1 MGAPSTLGGRIRQ
14 LRLERGLS
22 LAKVARGDFSRAF
35 LNQVEMG
42 RSRPQP
48 KFLALIAARLG
59 TSTEY
64 LLEGTQPVLEA
75 EIAVER
81 AFLLLAQG
89 HPRRALAEAKPYM
102 EATEW
107 PVGGDARL
115 CGAESMVVLGDLEG
129 ARALAEAELAQG
141 AAWIDEPRLSRWRAV
156 LQGSVQR
163 AGGGDPEAALR
174 EHARA
179 GDRLVREGRPLAA
192 VEHYRAAR
200 AIAEAISSPGQDTR
214 TG

>member
-1 MGAPSTLGGRIRQ
+1 MG
-14 LRLERGLS
+14 
-22 LAKVARGDFSRAF
+22 K
-35 LNQVEMG
+35 
-42 RSRPQP
+42 SRPQP

-64 LLEGTQPVLEA
+64 LLEGSQPTLEA

-89 HPRRALAEAKPYM
+89 NASRALTEVRPYL

-115 CGAESMVVLGDLEG
+115 CAAEAMIALGDPAG
-129 ARALAEAELAQG
+129 ARTLAEAELGGGG
-141 AAWIDEPRLSRWRAV
+141 ASWIDEPRQNRWRAV
-156 LQGSVQR
+156 KQGKIR
-163 AGGGDPEAALR
+163 RPGGGDAEAALR

-200 AIAEAISSPGQDTR
+200 ALAEALSDSESG
-214 TG
+214 

>member
-1 MGAPSTLGGRIRQ
+1 MEVPQTLGGRIRQ

-42 RSRPQP
+42 KSRPQP
-48 KFLALIAARLG
+48 KYLALIAARLG
-59 TSTEY
+59 TSTEF
-64 LLEGTQPVLEA
+64 LLEGTQPVLES
-75 EIAVER
+75 EITVER

-89 HPRRALAEAKPYM
+89 NPRRALAEVGPLL

-115 CGAESMVVLGDLEG
+115 CAAEALVALGQVER
-129 ARALAEAELAQG
+129 ARLLAEAELASG
-141 AAWIDEPRLSRWRAV
+141 EAWIDEPRQGRWRAV
-156 LQGSVQR
+156 QHGRVR
-163 AGGGDPEAALR
+163 RPGGGPEAALR

-179 GDRLVREGRPLAA
+179 GDRLSRQGRPLAA

-200 AIAEAISSPGQDTR
+200 AIAEALAGS
-214 TG
+214 

>member
-1 MGAPSTLGGRIRQ
+1 MEAPSTLGGRIRQ

-75 EIAVER
+75 EIALER

-89 HPRRALAEAKPYM
+89 NPRRALAEAKPHM
-102 EATEW
+102 EAAEW

-115 CGAESMVVLGDLEG
+115 CAAEAMVLLGDAAG
-129 ARALAEAELAQG
+129 ARRLAEAELAQG
-141 AAWIDEPRLSRWRAV
+141 AAWIDEPRLSRWRSV
-156 LQGSVQR
+156 LRGDVQR
-163 AGGGDPEAALR
+163 PGGGDPKAALR

-200 AIAEAISSPGQDTR
+200 AIAEAISGQRDDRRPG
-214 TG
+214 

>member
-1 MGAPSTLGGRIRQ
+1 MDAPQTLGERIRQ

-42 RSRPQP
+42 KSRPQP

-64 LLEGTQPVLEA
+64 LLEGTQPVLDS
-75 EIAVER
+75 EIRVER

-89 HPRRALAEAKPYM
+89 HPKRALAEVAPLLD
-102 EATEW
+102 ATEW
-107 PVGGDARL
+107 PVGSDARL
-115 CGAESMVVLGDLEG
+115 CAAESMVALGDVDR
-129 ARALAEAELAQG
+129 ARSLAEAELAQG
-141 AAWIDEPRLSRWRAV
+141 AAWIDEPRQARWRAV
-156 LQGSVQR
+156 QQGKVR
-163 AGGGDPEAALR
+163 RPGGGDPQAALR

-179 GDRLVREGRPLAA
+179 GDRLLRQGRPLAA

-200 AIAEAISSPGQDTR
+200 AIAEAFAEPA
-214 TG
+214 